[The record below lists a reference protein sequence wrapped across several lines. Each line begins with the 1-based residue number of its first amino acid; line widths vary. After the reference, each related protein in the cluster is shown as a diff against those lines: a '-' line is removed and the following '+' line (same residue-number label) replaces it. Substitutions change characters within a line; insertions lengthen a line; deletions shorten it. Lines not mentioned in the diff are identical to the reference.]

1 MGFTQVKKKI
11 SKPQLKFKFPLSLRK
26 TGTTWPLQ
34 KTKQLEIH
42 NTSTNSISV
51 MSDSQRDKFRNRL
64 EKEELNQAEKYLKLQ
79 HKRADVSLRETSQ
92 SLFASKSSKQ
102 NSGSSKGNAGVIYGG
117 QQVRAPDGALAILGQ
132 TATYVHVPR
141 FCGRTSTPL
150 FSRFFLFFSNCFTN
164 C

>member
-1 MGFTQVKKKI
+1 
-11 SKPQLKFKFPLSLRK
+11 
-26 TGTTWPLQ
+26 
-34 KTKQLEIH
+34 
-42 NTSTNSISV
+42 
-51 MSDSQRDKFRNRL
+51 MSDSSQRDKFRNRL

-150 FSRFFLFFSNCFTN
+150 FSRFFLFFSNCFVTTFFTN

>member
-1 MGFTQVKKKI
+1 
-11 SKPQLKFKFPLSLRK
+11 
-26 TGTTWPLQ
+26 
-34 KTKQLEIH
+34 
-42 NTSTNSISV
+42 

-132 TATYVHVPR
+132 TATYVPVPR
-141 FCGRTSTPL
+141 SCGLSWAPL
-150 FSRFFLFFSNCFTN
+150 VLTFSFFHFFFFYRRLFFFLQPLKLDQPC
-164 C
+164 